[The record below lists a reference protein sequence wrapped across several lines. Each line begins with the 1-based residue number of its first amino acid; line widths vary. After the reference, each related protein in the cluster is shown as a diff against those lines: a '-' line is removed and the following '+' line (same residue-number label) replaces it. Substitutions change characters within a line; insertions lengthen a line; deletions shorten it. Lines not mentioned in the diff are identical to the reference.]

1 VEITRNRDS
10 SLSSE
15 SSEVLLSEIP
25 GGCGR
30 VLTRPE
36 FLDSKL
42 VIDEEEIWCGMAYK
56 ALEGYYFVCLD
67 CI

>member
-1 VEITRNRDS
+1 M
-10 SLSSE
+10 
-15 SSEVLLSEIP
+15 SEIP